1 MRSILTFI
9 LLLAA
14 AVPAMAMGTD
24 TLHVQPKDVD
34 VKSLRR
40 GEYNYIIYFRKT
52 KESPANRMI
61 AVRMNVGDQ
70 PYHNKPAIIVKQQWD
85 RDTVIH
91 SAYSVFSPKDF
102 SSILHDTWWKSIG
115 YSMKF
120 DFEAKKADYKNVS
133 LKDGIPDSVIRK
145 GTEDFNQSFEKYN
158 LNWHDDLL
166 IYTMLPYK
174 ENRTFMINYYDPG
187 FGKAEEVAYTVTG
200 SATITGSNGEKI
212 DCWILNHD
220 DKDTYERYWISK
232 KTREV
237 LKEEDFG
244 KNFGYRFKIKLGV
257 SGD

>member
-1 MRSILTFI
+1 MRSIVTFI
-9 LLLAA
+9 ILSLLTVPGLAA
-14 AVPAMAMGTD
+14 GID
-24 TLHVQPKDVD
+24 TVHMQPNNID
-34 VKSLRR
+34 VKSLRK
-40 GEYNYIIYFRKT
+40 GEYNYIIYFRKS
-52 KESPANRMI
+52 KEGPASRMTLI
-61 AVRMNVGDQ
+61 KMNVDEQ
-70 PYHNKPAIIVKQQWD
+70 TYHGKSAIVVRQQWE

-102 SSILHDTWWKSIG
+102 SSILHDTWWKSLG

-120 DFEAKKADYKNVS
+120 DFESKKADYKNVS

-145 GTEDFNQSFEKYN
+145 GTEGFNQSFEKYN

-174 ENRTFMINYYDPG
+174 DNRTFVINYYDPG
-187 FGKAEEVAYTVTG
+187 FGKAEEVLYSVTG
-200 SATITGSNGEKI
+200 SQILTGSNGEKI
-212 DCWILNHD
+212 DCWVLNHD
-220 DKDTYERYWISK
+220 DKDSYERYWISK

-244 KNFGYRFKIKLGV
+244 KNGGYRFKIKLGV